1 MTIDEALTG
10 AAGLAGIQWVLY
22 GAASQ
27 CALREAVTALL
38 HPPATLGECRLL
50 RAKAKPGRKLTAY
63 YTLTLNGVAGA
74 VAPTRAIAV
83 TWTLPSSQATATAA
97 APPPAVMHMEAEA
110 LASGRAAPF
119 QRLHITNAAWRMQ
132 IDVAPL
138 DPTFPQLVSAMTPT
152 HVAAM
157 LAAYGQTP
165 PDSSPANGWQV
176 TTIRYR
182 PRQRHVLRYDCC
194 APPTG
199 RTPIPPFFAKLC
211 RHNEGAQL
219 ATVVDWVAAQLA
231 RSTAGVIALRP
242 QAWVQAD
249 QLLLYPYAP
258 GTQVSRLLKAG
269 QPVHPLLYRA
279 GAALRALHVAPPA
292 TLALPRK
299 TFAGEVKATSQ
310 AGEHLALLAPALS
323 ASLCM
328 LLEQVQER
336 YARLPAVEPVFTH
349 SDFKADHLL
358 ADQEG
363 LTLIDFDSCA
373 LADPAADVGKFLAD
387 LCWWRA
393 SGGQFE
399 LAQAQA
405 AFLAGYGLDHQPD
418 LGARA
423 RLYATLILA
432 KSTVRRLNLF
442 NESWLAQ
449 SQTLLNCATALLHS
463 S

>member
-10 AAGLAGIQWVLY
+10 EAGLAGIQWVLY
-22 GAASQ
+22 GSAPQ

-38 HPPATLGECRLL
+38 HPPVTLGECRLL
-50 RAKAKPGRKLTAY
+50 RAKAKPERKLTAY
-63 YTLTLNGVAGA
+63 YALTLHGVAGA

-83 TWTLPSSQATATAA
+83 TWTLPSSQAAVTAA
-97 APPPAVMHMEAEA
+97 APPSPVTLMEAAA
-110 LASGRAAPF
+110 LASGVAAPF
-119 QRLHITNAAWRMQ
+119 QRLHTTNAAWRMQ
-132 IDVAPL
+132 IEVAPL
-138 DPTFPQLVSAMTPT
+138 DPTFPQLARAMTPA

-157 LAAYGQTP
+157 LAAHGQTP

-182 PRQRHVLRYDCC
+182 PRQRHVLRYDGCV
-194 APPTG
+194 PPTG
-199 RTPIPPFFAKLC
+199 GNPTPPFFAKLC
-211 RHNEGAQL
+211 RHDEGEQL

-231 RSTAGVIALRP
+231 RSAAGVVALRP

-258 GTQVSRLLKAG
+258 GTPVSQVLIADRPVQSLL
-269 QPVHPLLYRA
+269 HRA

-299 TFAGEVKATSQ
+299 SFAGEVKATLQ
-310 AGEHLALLAPALS
+310 AGEHLALLAPAPYKT
-323 ASLCM
+323 LCT

-336 YARLPAVEPVFTH
+336 YARWPAIEPVFTH

-387 LCWWRA
+387 LQWWHA
-393 SGGQFE
+393 LGGAFNR
-399 LAQAQA
+399 AQAQA
-405 AFLAGYGLDHQPD
+405 AFLAGYGLDNQ
-418 LGARA
+418 LELLARA
-423 RLYATLILA
+423 RVYATLILA
-432 KSTVRRLNLF
+432 KNTVRRLNLF
-442 NESWLAQ
+442 DEQWLAQ
-449 SQTLLNCATALLHS
+449 SPMLLGQAAELLQYR
-463 S
+463 